1 VETIVVSSGE
11 GYPALLAR
19 GAAVLRILPVGGS
32 PDADLRMRPIVRAL
46 DDSEV
51 FAVVDVAEEAH
62 ADAVLIHGGTASGL
76 QAALAAAG
84 RGIPVV
90 HVDAGRRDGHRAGVA
105 VCEPA
110 RRGIGRIASLHL
122 APTEHAERILLASGV
137 PEERI
142 VVTGDT
148 VVDAVLPMRR
158 PAPPGRPVVLIAADT
173 PEGDSAA
180 VQRVGTAVRLL
191 AARFPDHDFVLCDGA
206 GLAVHAGLAAAP
218 VRPTNIRTVPLL
230 PLPEMVVLVERAVL
244 VLTGRAAIE
253 EIAPT
258 LSTPVLVLGTT
269 TERPEGILAGCSRVI
284 GTRVESIV
292 QEVAELLTDPLRL
305 AAMAE
310 VVSPFGDGHASD
322 RVAAAVAALLGAG
335 ERLPDF
341 SRAERVV
348 RAR

>member
-1 VETIVVSSGE
+1 M
-11 GYPALLAR
+11 
-19 GAAVLRILPVGGS
+19 LRILPVGGS

-46 DDSEV
+46 DASEV
-51 FAVVDVAEEAH
+51 FAVVDATDAAQ
-62 ADAVLIHGGTASGL
+62 ADAVLIHGGTQSGL
-76 QAALAAAG
+76 QAALAAAE

-90 HVDAGRRDGHRAGVA
+90 HVDAGRRDGHRAGVPA
-105 VCEPA
+105 CEPA

-148 VVDAVLPMRR
+148 VVDAVLPLRGA
-158 PAPPGRPVVLIAADT
+158 APPGRAVVLIAAHGA
-173 PEGDSAA
+173 EGDAA
-180 VQRVGTAVRLL
+180 ALQRVGTAVRLI
-191 AARFPDHDFVLCDGA
+191 AARFPHHDFVLCDGA
-206 GLAVHAGLAAAP
+206 GLALHAGLAAAP
-218 VRPTNIRTVPLL
+218 TRPTNIRAVPLL
-230 PLPEMVVLVERAVL
+230 PLTELAVLVERAVL
-244 VLTGRAAIE
+244 VVTDRAAIE

-284 GTRVESIV
+284 GPRVESIV
-292 QEVAELLTDPLRL
+292 QEVAELLADPLRL
-305 AAMAE
+305 AAMAD

-322 RVAAAVAALLGAG
+322 RVVAALAALLGAG
-335 ERLPDF
+335 DRLLDF

-348 RAR
+348 GAR